1 MRLPGRAIAMT
12 LALHNGWT
20 DAGASVSLTL
30 RDGVIADLHPD
41 PAAPGIDLGGRLLL
55 PGLVDAHVH
64 LDKTLL
70 GGDWLAFRG
79 GDTVTSRVA
88 NEKRLRRDLPWDIAT
103 RGDALLRQASAFG
116 TTALRTHVDVD
127 DVTGLRNLHAV
138 LALRERWADR
148 MTIQI
153 VAFPQS
159 GILHCPGTAELM
171 HEALNQGADIVGG
184 LDPIGFDGDLDGH
197 LDVVFG
203 LAERHGKPVDIHLH
217 DGGQAGLRELQA
229 IAQRT
234 LALGMQGRVMVSH
247 AFALGDA
254 TPDEFT
260 IPAGRLAQAAV
271 AILTSIPGNRAFPP
285 LERLADAG
293 VTVCL
298 GSDNIRD
305 TWSPMTVISMFER
318 AMLAAY
324 RSGFRSDP
332 QLRACLALATQGG
345 ARALGLGVPGLHPG
359 DPADLIAVDAA
370 NIPAAVVGRPTPV
383 LVVRA
388 GRTVLDRTPPTEG
401 PRA

>member
-1 MRLPGRAIAMT
+1 MT
-12 LALHNGWT
+12 LVLRNGRT
-20 DAGASVSLTL
+20 DAGAPVSVTL
-30 RDGVIADLHPD
+30 QDGIIADLDPD
-41 PAAPGIDLGGRLLL
+41 PAAPGIDLAGRLLL
-55 PGLVDAHVH
+55 PGLVDGHVH

-70 GGDWLAFRG
+70 GGAWVPYGG
-79 GDTVTSRVA
+79 GDTVATRVA
-88 NEKRLRRDLPWDIAT
+88 NEKRLRRDVPWDIAS

-116 TTALRTHVDVD
+116 TTSLRTHVDVD

-148 MTIQI
+148 MTLQV

-159 GILHCPGTAELM
+159 GILHCPGVAEYL

-217 DGGQAGLRELQA
+217 DGGIAGLQELQT
-229 IAQRT
+229 IADRT

-254 TPDEFT
+254 TPDEFAVT
-260 IPAGRLAQAAV
+260 AGLLAKAGV

-285 LERLADAG
+285 IAQLTEAG

-305 TWSPMTVISMFER
+305 TWSPMTVISMFDR

-345 ARALGLGVPGLHPG
+345 ARALGLPPPGLQQG
-359 DPADLIAVDAA
+359 DPADLIAVDAP
-370 NIPAAVVGRPTPV
+370 NIPAAIVDRSTPV
-383 LVVRA
+383 VVVRA
-388 GRTVLDRTPPTEG
+388 GRPIIDRTAPAEG
-401 PRA
+401 LSA